1 MSRTVLTIHYELN
14 DKCET
19 DMKIMSVLS
28 FWSPRERG
36 RLLKSL
42 VHNQLYESMFGD
54 SSKELLLELLSAIKQ
69 QGVTLDSSEARSKS
83 TNEAGRENSHKLK
96 KIKTV
101 PAKINSDTSVENVLS
116 SDQDETVGMSAL
128 KELLIGGIENE

>member
-1 MSRTVLTIHYELN
+1 MLTIHYELN

-28 FWSPRERG
+28 YWSPRERG

-69 QGVTLDSSEARSKS
+69 QGVAVDSSDAKNKS
-83 TNEAGRENSHKLK
+83 TIEAEGDNSHKLK
-96 KIKTV
+96 KIKKV
-101 PAKINSDTSVENVLS
+101 PAKINSVNSVEDVLS
-116 SDQDETVGMSAL
+116 LDQDETVGMSAL
-128 KELLIGGIENE
+128 KELLIGGIANE